1 VTGLYPIAWACV
13 IVFALTV
20 YVLCDGLDLGVGVL
34 LPFTSDEDE
43 RARMIVSIAPIWD
56 GNETWIVLTG
66 VGLFGGFPVAFGTVL
81 PALYIPLFAM
91 LLALAFRG
99 VAFEFRFQS
108 PKPKL
113 WDASFAVGSIVAA
126 FAQGVVLGNLVHGFN
141 VVGDTFAGSPLDAFN
156 PFAIFTGFVVVIA
169 YAGLAAAW
177 LVLKTDGPLAER
189 ARRQCRVLL
198 TAFAV
203 LGTVVLVVAIAAGTT
218 ELRVASIAGCLIFV
232 GFLIAAI
239 ISVGTRSE
247 ASPLRLTLAG
257 VASGTVSI
265 GLTLFPYLV
274 RPAIT
279 IWSANTPSNAQGM
292 LLIGAIIT
300 IPVILTYQIF
310 AFVVFRGKAVVPPEA
325 QP

>member
-1 VTGLYPIAWACV
+1 MTALYPVAWTCV
-13 IVFALTV
+13 ILFALTV
-20 YVLCDGLDLGVGVL
+20 YVSADGLDLGVGIL

-43 RARMIVSIAPIWD
+43 RARMVTSIAPIWD

-66 VGLFGGFPVAFGTVL
+66 VGLFGGFPVAYATLL

-91 LLALAFRG
+91 MLALAFRG

-126 FAQGVVLGNLVHGFN
+126 FAQGIVLGNLIHGFDVLGN
-141 VVGDTFAGSPLDAFN
+141 AFAGSPLDAFN

-169 YAGLAAAW
+169 YVALGAAW
-177 LVLKTDGPLAER
+177 LVFKTDGPLAER

-198 TAFAV
+198 PAFAV
-203 LGTVVLVVAIAAGTT
+203 LGTVILAIAIAAGTPD
-218 ELRVASIAGCLIFV
+218 LRVFSVIGGVIFA
-232 GFLIAAI
+232 GFLLAAI
-239 ISVGTRSE
+239 IATGTRSE
-247 ASPLRLTLAG
+247 ATPLRFTLAA
-257 VASGTVSI
+257 VASGTLSI

-279 IWSANTPSNAQGM
+279 IWSANTPSNSQGL
-292 LLIGAIIT
+292 LLIGAIVT
-300 IPVILTYQIF
+300 IPVILTYEIF
-310 AFVVFRGKAVVPPEA
+310 AFVVFRGKAVVPTET